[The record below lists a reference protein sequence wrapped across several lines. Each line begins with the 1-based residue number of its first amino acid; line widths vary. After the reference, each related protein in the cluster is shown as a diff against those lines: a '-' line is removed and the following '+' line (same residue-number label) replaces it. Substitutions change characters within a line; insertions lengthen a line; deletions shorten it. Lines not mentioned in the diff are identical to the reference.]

1 MWVSSKLVT
10 QERDSESFTKRCTV
24 TLRVEGMAGK
34 DAGGRVVIGGMSH
47 NRTRTLQCD
56 ANSCA
61 SFIVMHLGVLE
72 YPRYLINISFAGLES
87 VDRHF
92 NIVDIIFT
100 VITYNPDF
108 TKMELWFR
116 LFFVATTAV
125 IAIVFLV
132 GGMKNFVNLDEWAIE
147 QKWVA
152 LLLPLLLA
160 FDDPLFPMTLTSS
173 NLFAAVCDAV
183 FQVSRAVPVQSDK
196 TTVHSF
202 IRVSV
207 SIHVRVSDHFSLRTV
222 ALLAMHSSRT
232 STDRARVLQI
242 LCPKAPAGRR
252 YVGVRPD
259 HRRLGDH
266 KRTEGPIIQLSA

>member
-1 MWVSSKLVT
+1 MISITFYTFLVVNPPPARAQMWVSSKLVT

-24 TLRVEGMAGK
+24 SLRVEGIAGK
-34 DAGGRVVIGGMSH
+34 DAGGRVAIGGTSH

-56 ANSCA
+56 AHSCA

-100 VITYNPDF
+100 VITYNPEF

-183 FQVSRAVPVQSDK
+183 FQVGAGKDR
-196 TTVHSF
+196 
-202 IRVSV
+202 
-207 SIHVRVSDHFSLRTV
+207 SLRRATFKCQFPCSRFRP
-222 ALLAMHSSRT
+222 LFSSPCCSSGSAFFTDFDRPSGA
-232 STDRARVLQI
+232 STDFMSQSYCWLAPCG
-242 LCPKAPAGRR
+242 CPP
-252 YVGVRPD
+252 
-259 HRRLGDH
+259 
-266 KRTEGPIIQLSA
+266 